1 MCSDSRVET
10 SVGQMIQEHGKKKI
24 RKLTTRMFG
33 CETYILWAQ
42 NMITAMSPINVDE
55 KDF

>member
-24 RKLTTRMFG
+24 RKLTRMFG
-33 CETYILWAQ
+33 CGTYILWAQ
-42 NMITAMSPINVDE
+42 NMIKAMSPINVDE